1 MLVVSVL
8 LIARLFSKNSII
20 IGLIG
25 GLLMTLLDV
34 LIEPVAIKTGMW
46 HWFGEAPPVQNYLAW
61 FVIASMLTALVH
73 KIAPQLKNPAAA
85 GFFTIQV
92 IFFLVM
98 NLTR

>member
-1 MLVVSVL
+1 
-8 LIARLFSKNSII
+8 
-20 IGLIG
+20 
-25 GLLMTLLDV
+25 
-34 LIEPVAIKTGMW
+34 
-46 HWFGEAPPVQNYLAW
+46 
-61 FVIASMLTALVH
+61 MLTALVH